1 MDWHAPWNGVCGI
14 LKDRGKKKK
23 IADRSKVGRTESENE
38 EGAPLR

>member
-1 MDWHAPWNGVCGI
+1 MHPIIYGI

-23 IADRSKVGRTESENE
+23 VADRSKVGMTKSENE